1 LARII
6 VMLQRTKP
14 LENLGQH
21 VTTWRWRH
29 IWRYQNTVCRQR
41 RTFNKSFSKGKK
53 HNTARQLL

>member
-1 LARII
+1 
-6 VMLQRTKP
+6 MLQRTKP